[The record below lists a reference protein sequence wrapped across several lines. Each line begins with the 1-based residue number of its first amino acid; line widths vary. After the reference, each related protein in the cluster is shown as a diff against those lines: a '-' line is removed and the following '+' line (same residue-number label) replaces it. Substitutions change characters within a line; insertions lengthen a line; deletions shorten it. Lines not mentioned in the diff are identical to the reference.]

1 MTGKTTAI
9 IAATCLVLG
18 AAAGF
23 VPQYQRRAEAERQLA
38 AVRQELD
45 VARGQLEGA
54 TAAVRLSGLLGQS
67 LVLRDLVAGQN
78 YGLAQQHAT
87 RFFDA
92 VREEAARAP
101 QGSVA
106 ASALGAVQDTRDRVI
121 AGVSTAD
128 PGVALVAR
136 EVEARLRGALGYQ
149 VPEVPLPV
157 VAPPATAVP
166 PTTAPP
172 PSPAVP

>member
-1 MTGKTTAI
+1 MTGKTTAT

-18 AAAGF
+18 GAAGF
-23 VPQYQRRAEAERQLA
+23 WPQYQRRVETERQLA
-38 AVRQELD
+38 AARQDLE
-45 VARGQLEGA
+45 VARGQLDGA
-54 TAAVRLSGLLGQS
+54 TSAVRLSGLLGQS

-92 VREEAARAP
+92 VREEAARTAP
-101 QGSVA
+101 GSIA
-106 ASALGAVQDTRDRVI
+106 ASALEAVLATRDRVT

-128 PGVALVAR
+128 PTVALVSR
-136 EVEARLRGALGYQ
+136 EIEARLRGALGYQ

-157 VAPPATAVP
+157 VAPPSAAVTP
-166 PTTAPP
+166 
-172 PSPAVP
+172 VP